1 MKSLPTCL
9 FCLAFYFVAL
19 IVLAIHFL
27 PADAFAVFGVIPEA
41 GDLRITILL
50 GAPCMLIGVT
60 LHLICYRWSPERF
73 DVASFRFVSIGMVL
87 LLAGMFALSWVLSRT
102 TNLDPAML
110 SGLLERSLRYFLV
123 GAVLIAGVFILSIYL
138 WLKRYPANRI
148 ARRISRGD
156 YVGALE
162 IGESMR
168 EEQRDFTTK
177 VNLALAYAY
186 SGQVVR
192 SRQLLEVLES
202 TDEVPKHYTEET
214 FKQAI
219 VLVRTVIDTNP

>member
-9 FCLAFYFVAL
+9 FCLTFYFVAL

-27 PADAFAVFGVIPEA
+27 PADAFAIFGVIPEA
-41 GDLRITILL
+41 GDLRITIFL
-50 GAPCMLIGVT
+50 GTPCLLIGAT
-60 LHLICYRWSPERF
+60 LHVICYRWSPERF

-123 GAVLIAGVFILSIYL
+123 GAVLIAGIFILSIYL

-156 YVGALE
+156 YVGTLE

-177 VNLALAYAY
+177 VNLALHMRTRAKLIVHVNCWKF
-186 SGQVVR
+186 SNRQMRFQSITLKKR
-192 SRQLLEVLES
+192 SNKPS
-202 TDEVPKHYTEET
+202 YWFAP
-214 FKQAI
+214 
-219 VLVRTVIDTNP
+219 